1 MVFSFRASDLSL
13 FHLFLDVS
21 AKVGEL
27 EGGRAEII
35 NNHLFF
41 SICLPALTPLP
52 FYKIS
57 LLCSGVDLRL
67 DCWHLIKPTSLPGS
81 HRSEAL
87 WAVKRQPAVFHICL
101 CEGVIAIPL
110 LQSQESWGYIHEG
123 PSHQVVLAFIF
134 SFLILQK
141 LIIWCDMGIDF

>member
-1 MVFSFRASDLSL
+1 MVFSFRASALSL

-21 AKVGEL
+21 AKVGKVE
-27 EGGRAEII
+27 EERAEII

-41 SICLPALTPLP
+41 SICFPTLAQLPP
-52 FYKIS
+52 YKIS

-101 CEGVIAIPL
+101 REGLIAIPL
-110 LQSQESWGYIHEG
+110 
-123 PSHQVVLAFIF
+123 F
-134 SFLILQK
+134 SLKNL
-141 LIIWCDMGIDF
+141 GITYMKDP